1 VIPGLQPFVTI
12 QTKSGK
18 VGTSVDILGQGF
30 NSATSVAF
38 NGTSAIFSV
47 VSDTFMTATI
57 PSGSTTGF
65 VTVAEPGGTL
75 KSNLK
80 FKVKP

>member
-1 VIPGLQPFVTI
+1 
-12 QTKSGK
+12 
-18 VGTSVDILGQGF
+18 VDILGQGF